1 MESESDAG
9 RNDAMTTT
17 PDEEAQYPGG
27 ASSPAYR
34 IAFQAWI
41 AIFLLVICTS
51 LLRYLA
57 MWYTMTNR

>member
-1 MESESDAG
+1 
-9 RNDAMTTT
+9 MTAET
-17 PDEEAQYPGG
+17 DEETRYPGG

-51 LLRYLA
+51 LLRYLG
-57 MWYTMTNR
+57 MWYTIANR

>member
-1 MESESDAG
+1 MSADQ
-9 RNDAMTTT
+9 
-17 PDEEAQYPGG
+17 DEEARYPGG

-51 LLRYLA
+51 LLRYLGT
-57 MWYTMTNR
+57 WYAVTNR